1 MWRVIEG
8 FDVVWRG
15 VEGYERVRRGEEGCG
30 GVWRGVERCR
40 GMSRSVGERTGAERC
55 EGMWRSVEWCGE
67 LWRGVS
73 LTLSLCWVLQVF
85 LITHK
90 LSLTLSFHDLSASTA
105 KQFCLYPS
113 SPGGWEC
120 VLVLCPRGK
129 CQTTASH
136 TGTRCV
142 NPLPHLRSLRR
153 HPTITPPHTPLRT
166 FHSSHPLI
174 PHSQP
179 FTPLHTL
186 PYLSNS

>member
-1 MWRVIEG
+1 MPFHISQSRELADLRTVCRDLACCRISWRYRRVTAQVDLCLFFRFI
-8 FDVVWRG
+8 VTG
-15 VEGYERVRRGEEGCG
+15 VCVDIGTVRH
-30 GVWRGVERCR
+30 
-40 GMSRSVGERTGAERC
+40 S
-55 EGMWRSVEWCGE
+55 
-67 LWRGVS
+67 
-73 LTLSLCWVLQVF
+73 
-85 LITHK
+85 HK
-90 LSLTLSFHDLSASTA
+90 LSLTLSFHDLPASTA

-186 PYLSNS
+186 PYYLSNS